1 MMAIITIYQGASGSG
16 EELAEAVAETL
27 GYGCASREVLIQ
39 ASLRYGIPEARL
51 NELAEKELH
60 WWNRFL
66 QNLEPY
72 RLALQAAFCELAEN
86 DGIVYHGHLG
96 HELLPDVKHVI
107 KVLLTA
113 PIEMRVRQVQM
124 REKLTAA
131 AARRHIEA
139 MDKARSRRL
148 MALFG
153 VDWRDPNRY
162 DLVVNLG
169 RMSMTAAKRLILE
182 TVHLPDYQMT
192 PSSKQAFLDFA
203 LAARVR
209 AALVLWPDLSRA
221 LLDVKASDGEISVY
235 GIIPSWFFEDN
246 VVTRIKQ
253 VAGVKSVKAD
263 LEHAPVN
270 MSFGT

>member
-27 GYGCASREVLIQ
+27 GYGCVSREVLIQ

-131 AARRHIEA
+131 AGRPNMEE
-139 MDKARSRRL
+139 MDKA
-148 MALFG
+148 A
-153 VDWRDPNRY
+153 
-162 DLVVNLG
+162 
-169 RMSMTAAKRLILE
+169 
-182 TVHLPDYQMT
+182 
-192 PSSKQAFLDFA
+192 
-203 LAARVR
+203 
-209 AALVLWPDLSRA
+209 
-221 LLDVKASDGEISVY
+221 
-235 GIIPSWFFEDN
+235 
-246 VVTRIKQ
+246 
-253 VAGVKSVKAD
+253 VAGSWRCLASTGATLTD
-263 LEHAPVN
+263 
-270 MSFGT
+270 MIWW